1 MMIYSEQKPWDEIKS
16 YLSQDD
22 KVFVLGCGGCAAAS
36 GSGGEE
42 QVEELSNELKKSG
55 WEVTG
60 SRVIEFLCNK
70 SLVGMRLARNSDP
83 IEKADSVLGAC
94 CGIGIQAVGKLVDKQ
109 VHPANDTVSM
119 GGFHGEWPSEETCE
133 RCGECL
139 LDYTGG
145 LCPLT
150 MCTKGLL
157 NGACGGSHQGEC
169 EVEPGRPCGWELIYQ
184 RLVEIDR
191 LDLLATY
198 NEPKSRDKYQFA
210 PQMDKRHSL
219 FWAIEAR
226 EDDSREKLQG

>member
-1 MMIYSEQKPWDEIKS
+1 MIYSEQKPWEEIAS
-16 YLSQDD
+16 YLQKDE
-22 KVFVLGCGGCAAAS
+22 KLFVLGCGGCAAAS

-42 QVEELSNELKKSG
+42 QVKDLSHKLDEAG

-70 SLVGMRLARNSDP
+70 GLVGMRLARVSNQ
-83 IEKADSVLGAC
+83 IEEADSILGAG

-119 GGFHGEWPSEETCE
+119 GHFHGAWPSEETCE

-139 LDYTGG
+139 LEYTGG

-150 MCTKGLL
+150 VCTKGLL
-157 NGACGGSHQGEC
+157 NGACGGSHDGEC
-169 EVEPGRPCGWELIYQ
+169 EVEPGRPCGWELIYN
-184 RLVEIDR
+184 RLKEIDR

-198 NEPKSRDKYQFA
+198 NDPKAREKYQFA
-210 PQMDKRHSL
+210 PEMDQRKSL
-219 FWAIEAR
+219 FWAIEA
-226 EDDSREKLQG
+226 EEGE